1 MHILEEEMSAGLS
14 PATHKQSTVKMFPT
28 YVRNTPNGTEIGQ
41 VLALDLGGT
50 NFRVLLID
58 LRGNA
63 RVELTSKIF
72 VIPQS
77 IMIGDGKHVGRRFP
91 SILARLADLSPL
103 VISSS
108 GRMPIR
114 FYAKRESL
122 THGDLLSTR

>member
-14 PATHKQSTVKMFPT
+14 PTTHKQSTVKMFPT
-28 YVRNTPNGTEIGQ
+28 YVRNIPNGTEVGQ

-58 LRGNA
+58 LRGNT

-77 IMIGDGKHVGRRFP
+77 IMIGDGKHVRSSFLLFIPGRIDF
-91 SILARLADLSPL
+91 SVSL
-103 VISSS
+103 VISSF
-108 GRMPIR
+108 G
-114 FYAKRESL
+114 
-122 THGDLLSTR
+122 